1 MFKDYYYWPLSKS
14 CNLKPTKQRRLTST
28 LQRRNFLSKKWSL
41 IHMKQF
47 LLHHVL
53 ISDPSIKMSQ
63 ISNKLSSIQNLPPW
77 KKSQISKRIL
87 HISLTK
93 SSTELIKTI
102 TVKTFSSIL
111 KDPINHQLS
120 LKKIIILKKIIQ
132 KTQILLKEILHLVLK
147 KQRNMKMLLKFS
159 KLFNKII
166 NLSKICIE
174 SFTKM

>member
-1 MFKDYYYWPLSKS
+1 MES
-14 CNLKPTKQRRLTST
+14 
-28 LQRRNFLSKKWSL
+28 
-41 IHMKQF
+41 
-47 LLHHVL
+47 
-53 ISDPSIKMSQ
+53 
-63 ISNKLSSIQNLPPW
+63 
-77 KKSQISKRIL
+77 
-87 HISLTK
+87 
-93 SSTELIKTI
+93 IKTI

-147 KQRNMKMLLKFS
+147 KQRNMKMLPKFS

-166 NLSKICIE
+166 NLSKITIE